1 MYADHL
7 DKLAYIPLPTL
18 DRVGVELKD
27 DIDARKVAKG
37 WFAAFASAAEAGDAQ
52 RVASL
57 FVEQSFWK
65 DILALTWDFRTFIGL
80 PKIAKFLED
89 RLRADTVNARSL
101 KIRDDHFLSLQ
112 KPYPDLAWILFFFD
126 FETDI
131 GVASGIIH
139 LIPQSSGE
147 WKGYSV
153 FTNLDDLK
161 GHPERI
167 GALRDDTP
175 WHGRWEASRKK
186 ELALEG
192 TQPKAPIVG
201 GGQSGMAVAAR
212 LKALGVPSLL
222 IERHA
227 KVGDSWRKRYDTLCL
242 HDPVRES
249 TLLLS
254 I

>member
-1 MYADHL
+1 MSTDNL
-7 DKLAYIPLPTL
+7 DKLASIPLPTL
-18 DRVGVELKD
+18 DRLGVQLKD
-27 DIDARKVAKG
+27 DIDARKIAKD

-57 FVEQSFWK
+57 FVEQSFWR
-65 DILALTWDFRTFIGL
+65 DILALTWDFRSFIGL
-80 PKIAKFLED
+80 PTITKFLED
-89 RLRADTVNARSL
+89 RLRADTVNARSF

-112 KPYPDLAWILFFFD
+112 KPYPDLAWISFFFD

-131 GVASGIIH
+131 GIASGIIY

-153 FTNLDDLK
+153 FTNLEDLK

-167 GALRDDTP
+167 GSLRDDAP

-192 TQPKAPIVG
+192 TQPKVLIVG
-201 GGQSGMAVAAR
+201 GGQSGMVIAAR

-222 IERHA
+222 IERNA
-227 KVGDSWRKRYDTLCL
+227 RLGDSWRKRYDALCL

-249 TLLLS
+249 TLLLRV
-254 I
+254 